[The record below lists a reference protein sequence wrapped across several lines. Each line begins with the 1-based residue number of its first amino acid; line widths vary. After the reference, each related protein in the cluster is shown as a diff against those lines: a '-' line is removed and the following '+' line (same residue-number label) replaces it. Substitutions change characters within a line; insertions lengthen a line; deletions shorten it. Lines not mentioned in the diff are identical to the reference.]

1 MRSAFTPAAGGGELL
16 RIFRAGP
23 KISNASI
30 SGKAPGHFKMKP
42 GTQKALRDQMR
53 AWIAKNLLLAFTFS
67 GVSLGVILGI
77 CLRLEKEYKYNIPK
91 AHLLSL
97 INRPHN
103 LDPLTIVY
111 ISYPGEL
118 FMRLLKLMILPLI
131 IASLITGESFLSFSS
146 RF

>member
-1 MRSAFTPAAGGGELL
+1 
-16 RIFRAGP
+16 
-23 KISNASI
+23 
-30 SGKAPGHFKMKP
+30 MKP

-53 AWIAKNLLLAFTFS
+53 TWIAKNLLLAFTFS

-131 IASLITGESFLSFSS
+131 IASLITGESEKMFHSKLCALAKG
-146 RF
+146 RPKNREGRRD